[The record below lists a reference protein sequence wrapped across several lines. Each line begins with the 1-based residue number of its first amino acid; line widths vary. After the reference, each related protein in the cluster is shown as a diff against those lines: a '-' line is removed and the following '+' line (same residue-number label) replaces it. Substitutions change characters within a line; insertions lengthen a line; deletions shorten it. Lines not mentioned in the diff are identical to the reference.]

1 MTTSGQSEHGA
12 EHEHGHE
19 HRTGRGRRRA
29 GREGSGEGLNPNS
42 HVDQEDL
49 ASTFIV
55 QAQDQKGH
63 TTKVATHLQPDH
75 ARLIASIVALKQ
87 FPYKTMGD
95 LIRHAI
101 KRHLDWLSIE
111 GGVGI
116 SSVTRQVDA
125 MMEVV
130 NNQNRVSEW
139 REVINSVSKMI
150 ADLLQ
155 AGYREQAREKA
166 ATMLGLMEGI
176 EEGYWRDLY
185 VREFTRRFS
194 DLLGGSTANDYC

>member
-12 EHEHGHE
+12 EHE

-49 ASTFIV
+49 VSTFMV

-63 TTKVATHLQPDH
+63 TTKITTHVLPEYG
-75 ARLIASIVALKQ
+75 RLIASIVALNH

-95 LIRHAI
+95 LVRHAI
-101 KRHLDWLSIE
+101 KRHLDWLDIE
-111 GGVGI
+111 GGIGI

-125 MMEVV
+125 IMEVV

-166 ATMLGLMEGI
+166 ETILAHMEGI

-194 DLLGGSTANDYC
+194 DLLGGPTANDYC